1 MGGNVRPSIMLGASY
16 VVAALLLQSCSGE
29 APKPVP
35 TPTARATAEAAD
47 TRLVLAFGDS
57 LYAGYGVLPQQA
69 FPYVLEQKL
78 RAAGIASSV
87 RNAGVSGDTSAAG
100 LRRLAFT
107 LDGLPRKPDLAI
119 VGLGGNDMLR
129 GIDPKETSA
138 NLDAICAELQKRGI
152 PIVLTGMRAAP
163 NLGPDYVRAFEAIY
177 PDLAKKYDAALDP
190 FFLEGVVTNPALMLP
205 DRIHPKPEGIVRI
218 VDRVEPVV
226 EKALTRTP
234 AKAGVR

>member
-1 MGGNVRPSIMLGASY
+1 MRPFLNLRVAY
-16 VVAALLLQSCSGE
+16 VVAPLLLQSCSGE
-29 APKPVP
+29 APKPAP
-35 TPTARATAEAAD
+35 TPTASATAEAAD
-47 TRLVLAFGDS
+47 SRLVLAFGDS

-78 RAAGIASSV
+78 RAAGVAATV

-129 GIDPKETSA
+129 GIDPAETRA
-138 NLDAICAELQKRGI
+138 NLDAICAELKKRGI

-163 NLGPDYVRAFEAIY
+163 NLGPDYVRAFEGIY
-177 PDLAKKYDAALDP
+177 PNLAKKYDAALDP
-190 FFLEGVVTNPALMLP
+190 FFLDGVVTNPALMLP

-218 VDRVEPVV
+218 VDRVTPLV
-226 EKALTRTP
+226 EKALSRTP
-234 AKAGVR
+234 AKAGVQ